1 MNSYW
6 NEIEMDRKYPK
17 LTQDITADVTIIG
30 GGLVGIQTAYY
41 LQNKGYKVV
50 ILEKD
55 KICSGTSGGSSG
67 KITSQHGLI
76 YKYLENL
83 NGIDFAKKYY
93 DANEEAKETILKIIE
108 KVDIDCDLERKNA
121 YIFTEVEDE
130 VLKMQKEIE
139 CLNKLGINSEFTS
152 QIDLPIDV
160 FGAIKFEN
168 QAQFHPVKYCYG
180 LSKTIIKNGGEIYEN
195 SKVVETVEDDG
206 NYNVITKEGIVK
218 TKYLVITTRYPIIRF
233 PGYYF
238 LKMYQST
245 SYALLVDTNNDLEL
259 DGFYINQENPKLS
272 FRTVKSG
279 DKNLL
284 LAVGYDY
291 KTGTEIV
298 GNPFDYLYARVKRMY
313 KDAKVLK
320 SWTAEDCISLDKIP
334 YIGDFSDIMENCYVA
349 TGFNKWGITTSNIA
363 AKIITDKIIGKTNL
377 YEEIFESSRLGII
390 KNKDEVMN
398 MLKEA
403 GEGIIIDKIKGKPT
417 PTCTH
422 LGCKLSWNP
431 IEEIW
436 ECPCHGSKFS
446 KRGFVIEGPA
456 VKNIDK

>member
-76 YKYLENL
+76 YKYLESL

-108 KVDIDCDLERKNA
+108 KENIDCDLERKNA

-152 QIDLPIDV
+152 KIDLPIDV

-180 LSKTIIKNGGEIYEN
+180 LSKTIIKNGGKLMIEVIDPDNGEVVQIY
-195 SKVVETVEDDG
+195 
-206 NYNVITKEGIVK
+206 YI
-218 TKYLVITTRYPIIRF
+218 
-233 PGYYF
+233 
-238 LKMYQST
+238 
-245 SYALLVDTNNDLEL
+245 DL
-259 DGFYINQENPKLS
+259 
-272 FRTVKSG
+272 
-279 DKNLL
+279 
-284 LAVGYDY
+284 
-291 KTGTEIV
+291 
-298 GNPFDYLYARVKRMY
+298 
-313 KDAKVLK
+313 
-320 SWTAEDCISLDKIP
+320 
-334 YIGDFSDIMENCYVA
+334 
-349 TGFNKWGITTSNIA
+349 
-363 AKIITDKIIGKTNL
+363 
-377 YEEIFESSRLGII
+377 
-390 KNKDEVMN
+390 
-398 MLKEA
+398 
-403 GEGIIIDKIKGKPT
+403 
-417 PTCTH
+417 
-422 LGCKLSWNP
+422 
-431 IEEIW
+431 
-436 ECPCHGSKFS
+436 
-446 KRGFVIEGPA
+446 
-456 VKNIDK
+456 

>member
-108 KVDIDCDLERKNA
+108 KENIDCDLERKNA